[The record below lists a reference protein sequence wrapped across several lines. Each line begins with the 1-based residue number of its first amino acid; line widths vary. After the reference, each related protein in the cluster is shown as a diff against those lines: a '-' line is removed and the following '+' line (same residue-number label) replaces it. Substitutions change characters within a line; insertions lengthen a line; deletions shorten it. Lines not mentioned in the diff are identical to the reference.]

1 MDRYIDSYWMVN
13 CPNSYSMWEIYAA
26 VRILINNIMKFSNQH
41 YQLELKILKEK
52 EMKNAEIAN
61 GLENF

>member
-41 YQLELKILKEK
+41 YELELKILKE
-52 EMKNAEIAN
+52 
-61 GLENF
+61 